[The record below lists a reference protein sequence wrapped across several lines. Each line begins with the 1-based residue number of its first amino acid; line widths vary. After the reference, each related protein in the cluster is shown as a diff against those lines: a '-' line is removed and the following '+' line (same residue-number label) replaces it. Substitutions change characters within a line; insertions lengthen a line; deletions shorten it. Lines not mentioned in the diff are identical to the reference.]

1 MICYSLNN
9 SQKMLTKIEKDDGL
23 DSPIKRKEVTKKK
36 DRKKKRERVY
46 MVEDDIKRLKN
57 KNSNRKKRKK
67 NKGRNINF
75 IYFRN
80 ACSF

>member
-57 KNSNRKKRKK
+57 KNPSRKKRKK
-67 NKGRNINF
+67 NKGKYLLYIF
-75 IYFRN
+75 FRN
-80 ACSF
+80 PCSF